1 MGAIALSYLPLLLL
15 MTHHEE
21 TQLNTNRSLNP
32 NSRGRE
38 GGGGTEVQSHQTT
51 KDVPHMHTIV
61 KIRSL

>member
-38 GGGGTEVQSHQTT
+38 GGGTEVQSHQTT